1 MPILHAYI
9 LNVSIEVERNISQL
23 ILWGSITRMPKL
35 EASYFIK
42 FSSTLLHPVFAH
54 EEYHVLHHWQENDGN
69 DTVFISSHFIKWFM
83 ISLCPN
89 IDDVHLDHLIKVV
102 AVKLLRCQVT
112 LSYLVIETFFCVL
125 KDIYNSSPKFRF
137 VNLIKSIWLIA
148 SYFTKGIMN
157 CHYHYLCWCSYYS
170 SLGQWEPP

>member
-1 MPILHAYI
+1 MHSRCIHRSWKEHFPAHSVRQYYSNAK
-9 LNVSIEVERNISQL
+9 IE
-23 ILWGSITRMPKL
+23 T
-35 EASYFIK
+35 SYFVE
-42 FSSTLLHPVFAH
+42 FSTLLHPVFAH
-54 EEYHVLHHWQENDGN
+54 EEYHVLHLWQENDGS

-148 SYFTKGIMN
+148 SYFTKGIMT
-157 CHYHYLCWCSYYS
+157 CHYHYLYWYSYCS
-170 SLGQWEPP
+170 SLRQWEPP

>member
-1 MPILHAYI
+1 MRQYYLNAKTRGQLFCNILRSFAPSS
-9 LNVSIEVERNISQL
+9 VCSWRISCF
-23 ILWGSITRMPKL
+23 
-35 EASYFIK
+35 ASLTGK
-42 FSSTLLHPVFAH
+42 
-54 EEYHVLHHWQENDGN
+54 WWN

-148 SYFTKGIMN
+148 SYFTKGIMIR
-157 CHYHYLCWCSYYS
+157 HYHCLYWCSYFS
-170 SLGQWEPP
+170 SLRQWEPP